1 MNWRLLVTPPATGAE
16 NMAMDEALL
25 ESVLAGAGPVV
36 RFYGWEP
43 GCLSVGTNQPLR
55 GQIDT
60 EWVVGQGYT
69 LVRRPTGGRAVLHDG
84 ARELT
89 YSLIAPA
96 DDSRISGG
104 GGGSYP
110 KITTGPGIGL
120 ARLGPAGRPAVP

>member
-69 LVRRPTGGRAVLHDG
+69 LVRRPTGGRAVLHAG
-84 ARELT
+84 AGELT

-104 GGGSYP
+104 GGGGVRANDH
-110 KITTGPGIGL
+110 GPGD
-120 ARLGPAGRPAVP
+120 GRGGV